1 VVDWSV
7 AMKPIRWI
15 VPLVPGTAAL
25 VAAALLAACMSPSPR
40 ERDAAR
46 LAQFESVAEAPV
58 DSFRFWTLHKWES
71 LGPEAIA
78 VWTRLNE
85 AYLLRVDKP
94 CVGLEYARAIGL
106 SSSANTVNRRFDTVN
121 FGDQRCR
128 IAEIRPV
135 DAKAVKRR
143 PAPQS

>member
-1 VVDWSV
+1 MNAGQHHRRLIAMAAV
-7 AMKPIRWI
+7 AI
-15 VPLVPGTAAL
+15 GAL
-25 VAAALLAACMSPSPR
+25 GLLAGCAGPSPR
-40 ERDAAR
+40 EREAAR
-46 LAQFESVAEAPV
+46 LAQFESVAEPPV

-85 AYLLRVDKP
+85 AYLLRVERP
-94 CVGLEYARAIGL
+94 CFGLEYARAIAV
-106 SSSANTVNRRFDTVN
+106 SSTANTVTRRFDTVN
-121 FGDQRCR
+121 FDHQKCR

-143 PAPQS
+143 PESQS